1 MLENR
6 LGLMSPSD
14 SGHVAE
20 GTRQSNVKIHP
31 PPTPPASPAHVAA
44 RIEVRTELEQRVL
57 LTQSLGSYTFISTTQ
72 LVPSWVGG
80 MAWCRKPRCQEHPWH
95 SFTVSGL
102 TAWKAF

>member
-31 PPTPPASPAHVAA
+31 PPTPWLRLRTWLHV
-44 RIEVRTELEQRVL
+44 
-57 LTQSLGSYTFISTTQ
+57 
-72 LVPSWVGG
+72 
-80 MAWCRKPRCQEHPWH
+80 
-95 SFTVSGL
+95 
-102 TAWKAF
+102 